1 MTPKG
6 QLSNGLM
13 RLASIQREVVDRL
26 ALHEAVSTS
35 HASSMKGILKEVGG
49 RLGFHSVKWY
59 RSPQAAG
66 VPALLQTPGGGCRVL
81 RGQNGHGGWVVES
94 WNPSINAWEESVWET
109 LEGCLAASITFTCRG
124 QSPSVK
130 RLIVKEF
137 FHRKSLIVA
146 AVFGGMVINVAA
158 LASAFY
164 TMQVYDRVVPTG
176 ASNTLLVLTLGVF
189 VAILYEGLTKAVR
202 ARIYESLIDNVDRS
216 LSFAIYRRFLSVR
229 MDQMPN
235 SVGSLSAQMRGY
247 ETVRSFIA
255 AITSQVAVD
264 APFVILFVAIIYA
277 ASGWLAVF
285 PALFLVISLS
295 VGLYNRKRVD
305 RLAQSSNQAVNY
317 RTGLL
322 VESVEGA
329 ETIKSGQGGWRMLAR
344 WMATTNE
351 ARDYDT
357 KIRNISERSQ
367 FLVAGMQQCAY
378 VAIVASGALMVS
390 RGELTMGALIA
401 TSILTGRTLTPVAA
415 IPNLL
420 IQAAHCKA
428 ALKGLDALWAL
439 EGDHPEGE
447 TPIVIERFK
456 GNYRLDDI
464 EVSYQDNPALY
475 IKKLVIPAG
484 QKVAI
489 LGPVGAGKTT
499 LLRILSGMYKPTKGR
514 VFLDDVDIFQLSK
527 PALADQMAYVPQEGR
542 LFSGTLRENLVL
554 GLLDPGDEAIFAAAR
569 ATGLL
574 EHVVSSHSQ
583 GLQQPIYEGG
593 VGLSGGQ
600 RQLVH
605 LTRAFLRNPSMWLL
619 DEPTAS
625 MDRNLEAWVIHSM
638 KAAIGKT
645 DTLVLVTH
653 KMELL
658 EMVDR
663 VVVVAGHHVV
673 MDGPKEEVLKRLT
686 KKASSPAT
694 PRKGEPRKGEPRKGE
709 PRKGEETALPVGN
722 GRGEA

>member
-1 MTPKG
+1 MTQKG
-6 QLSNGLM
+6 QLANGLM
-13 RLASIQREVVDRL
+13 RLATIQREVVDRL

-35 HASSMKGILKEVGG
+35 HGSSMKGILKEVGG
-49 RLGFHSVKWY
+49 RLGFHSVRWY

-66 VPALLQTPGGGCRVL
+66 VPALLQAPGGDCRVL

-94 WNPSINAWEESVWET
+94 WNSEKKVWEEAVWET
-109 LEGCLAASITFTCRG
+109 LDGCLAVSVTFTFRG
-124 QSPSVK
+124 ESPSVK
-130 RLIVKEF
+130 QLIVKDF
-137 FHRKSLIVA
+137 FYRKSLIVA
-146 AVFGGMVINVAA
+146 AIFGGIIINMAA

-176 ASNTLLVLTLGVF
+176 ARSTLLVLTLGVF
-189 VAILYEGLTKAVR
+189 VAILYEGLSKAVR
-202 ARIYESLIDNVDRS
+202 ARIYETLVDNVDRS
-216 LSFAIYRRFLSVR
+216 LSLAIYRRFLSIR
-229 MDQMPN
+229 MDQLPK

-247 ETVRSFIA
+247 ETVRAFLA
-255 AITSQVAVD
+255 TITSQIAVD

-305 RLAQSSNQAVNY
+305 RLAQSANRALNY

-344 WMATTNE
+344 WMTTTNE

-367 FLVAGMQQCAY
+367 FLVAGVQQCAY
-378 VAIVASGALMVS
+378 VAVVASGALMVS
-390 RGELTMGALIA
+390 HGELTMGALIA

-447 TPIVIERFK
+447 SPIVIEHFK

-464 EVSYQDNPALY
+464 EVSYQDKRALS
-475 IKKLVIPAG
+475 IKNLVIPDG

-514 VFLDDVDIFQLSK
+514 VFLDNVDIFQLSK
-527 PALADQMAYVPQEGR
+527 PALADRMAYVPQEGR

-554 GLLDPGDEAIFAAAR
+554 GLLDPGDEAIFAAAM
-569 ATGLL
+569 ATGLF
-574 EHVVSSHSQ
+574 EHVMSPHPL

-605 LTRAFLRNPSMWLL
+605 LTRAFLRNPSIWLL

-625 MDRNLEAWVIHSM
+625 MDRNLESWVVHSM
-638 KAAIGKT
+638 KAAIGT
-645 DTLVLVTH
+645 DDTLVLVTH

-663 VVVVAGHHVV
+663 IIVVAGNHVV
-673 MDGPKEEVLKRLT
+673 MDGAKEEVLARLA
-686 KKASSPAT
+686 KKAASPST
-694 PRKGEPRKGEPRKGE
+694 PRQEA
-709 PRKGEETALPVGN
+709 ETASPIGH
-722 GRGEA
+722 GQGGA